1 MELWPPAMPT
11 WGRPPSAVQS
21 SAARLHGS
29 RPHASG
35 FRTLA
40 SSNAHLELWTP
51 AMPTWGRPP
60 SAVRSSAARLLGSKL
75 QAPRFRLQNSGLQHC
90 PRGDGRPR
98 PSSRAQLDSS
108 APSFRPHALGFRT
121 LASSN
126 AHLELWTPAMP
137 TWGRPP
143 SAVQSSAARPLGSRL
158 QPQQTGAEGM
168 PEESALSFQLGGNF

>member
-108 APSFRPHALGFRT
+108 APGFSPNKREPKECPRNLLFLSSWVGTSNSAVDLACLPGLRSYRALRPSDAPLH
-121 LASSN
+121 LAS
-126 AHLELWTPAMP
+126 
-137 TWGRPP
+137 R
-143 SAVQSSAARPLGSRL
+143 
-158 QPQQTGAEGM
+158 
-168 PEESALSFQLGGNF
+168 